1 MMLPLK
7 SILGFAAHLLLVV
20 FVMSS
25 CNRNDDEEEQQGFFR
40 FAANGVEYNF
50 DENVG
55 CYVNSISNEN
65 LLIMRGDFNNENGAT
80 GSLPTF
86 SGPGTYDIDSTTS
99 NQLVFKIAGLNY
111 FIGGLIQPKSHGQVT
126 VLQARND
133 GSFTYYTATF
143 SGVAYYTPTD
153 SLIITNGNVQD
164 ESF

>member
-1 MMLPLK
+1 MLRFASLLI
-7 SILGFAAHLLLVV
+7 SIVLVLT
-20 FVMSS
+20 S
-25 CNRNDDEEEQQGFFR
+25 CNGSDDEEQQQGFFR
-40 FAANGVEYNF
+40 FSANGVEYNF
-50 DENVG
+50 NENVG

-65 LLIMRGDFNNENGAT
+65 LLIMRGDFNNDNGAT

-86 SGPGTYDIDSTTS
+86 SGPGTYEIDSTTS
-99 NQLVFKIAGLNY
+99 NQLVFKIAGLDY

-153 SLIITNGNVQD
+153 SLVITNGNIQD